1 VAAHPTPDDSPSGR
15 TDSGAAAGRPA
26 LEHRLPFVGLTG
38 GLGSGKS
45 TACAALERLG
55 ARTLSTDGVVH
66 ELYGSAEVRDAV
78 VSRWGADV
86 APDGVVD
93 RAAIARHVFAEP
105 AERQWL
111 EGLLWPLV
119 GQRVWAFKTEQE
131 AADPAPKAAV
141 VETPLLFEAGLDG
154 QYDATIAIV
163 ADEALRRERAA
174 ARGHEA
180 VDERA
185 ARQLSQD
192 EKAQRA
198 TFVVYNDGSEADLEA
213 ALSSVLEKLNR
224 R

>member
-1 VAAHPTPDDSPSGR
+1 MTDPVRNRAHV
-15 TDSGAAAGRPA
+15 
-26 LEHRLPFVGLTG
+26 PFVGLTG

-55 ARTLSTDGVVH
+55 AATLSTDAVVH
-66 ELYGSAEVRDAV
+66 ELYDSAEVRDAV
-78 VSRWGADV
+78 VERWGADV
-86 APDGVVD
+86 APDGVID
-93 RAAIARHVFAEP
+93 RSAIARHVFADA
-105 AERQWL
+105 AEREWL

-141 VETPLLFEAGLDG
+141 VETPLLFEAGMDG
-154 QYDATIAIV
+154 RYDATIAVV
-163 ADEALRRERAA
+163 ADEAVRRERAA

-185 ARQLSQD
+185 ARQLTQD

-198 TFVVYNDGSEADLEA
+198 TFVVHNDGTEADLEA
-213 ALSSVLEKLNR
+213 ALSSVLDKLSSPR
-224 R
+224 